1 MKIKYEG
8 SYEDFDGEEHGLQAE
23 LSIEI
28 EKGVINE
35 QLGWEEKKAILRVG
49 GKIIG
54 RKSLCYREVA
64 R

>member
-1 MKIKYEG
+1 MKVKYEG
-8 SYEDFDGEEHGLQAE
+8 SYQDFDGEEHDVNAE

-28 EKGVINE
+28 ETGVINDK
-35 QLGWEEKKAILRVG
+35 LAWEEKKAILRVN

-54 RKSLCYREVA
+54 RKSLCYREVG